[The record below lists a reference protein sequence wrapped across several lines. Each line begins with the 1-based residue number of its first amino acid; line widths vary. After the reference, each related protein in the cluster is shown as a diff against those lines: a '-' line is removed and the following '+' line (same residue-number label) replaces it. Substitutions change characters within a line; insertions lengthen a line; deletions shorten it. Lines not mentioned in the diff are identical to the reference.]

1 MRKQRNMP
9 QMKQQEKTTENKLNE
24 IEASN
29 LPETEFK
36 VMIIKMLNEHMGRMD
51 EHNENLNR
59 EIVSIK
65 KDIETIKKNQTEIR
79 NTITEM
85 KNTLEGFNN
94 RLDKAED

>member
-1 MRKQRNMP
+1 
-9 QMKQQEKTTENKLNE
+9 MKQQEKTQENKLNE
-24 IEASN
+24 MEASN
-29 LPETEFK
+29 LPKKEFK
-36 VMIIKMLNEHMGRMD
+36 IMVIRMLNELRGRMD

-65 KDIETIKKNQTEIR
+65 KDIETIKKKQTEMK

-85 KNTLEGFNN
+85 KITIEGFYS